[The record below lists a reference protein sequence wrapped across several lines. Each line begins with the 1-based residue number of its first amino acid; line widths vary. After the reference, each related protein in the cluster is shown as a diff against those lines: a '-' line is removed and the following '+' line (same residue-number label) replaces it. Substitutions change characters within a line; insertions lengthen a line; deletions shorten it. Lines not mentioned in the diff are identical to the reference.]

1 MNSNRTGTIFG
12 IVSIA
17 LAGAAAILLSF
28 AKGNVNPILTSVA
41 VIFVVLAGLAGV
53 HQCDRHLLVDG
64 AQAVGRLAWRKQV
77 ERGPRQITQHA
88 IPQQQP

>member
-28 AKGNVNPILTSVA
+28 AKGSVNPILTSLAAIV
-41 VIFVVLAGLAGV
+41 VVLAGLAV
-53 HQCDRHLLVDG
+53 ITTINYILFVPLFTTISKLFHRNQK
-64 AQAVGRLAWRKQV
+64 RKNK
-77 ERGPRQITQHA
+77 ELQHRV
-88 IPQQQP
+88 